1 MAPDKVGLVGSG
13 PVIVYRTV
21 QLIQNVLPTNGRT
34 DERRQSKRSS
44 RTKKKNK
51 KYFFLKLIGAISDER
66 PKYNQA
72 KEEKIDKLA
81 GLAPCKCIK
90 S

>member
-1 MAPDKVGLVGSG
+1 MSCP
-13 PVIVYRTV
+13 
-21 QLIQNVLPTNGRT
+21 QT
-34 DERRQSKRSS
+34 DERTNENNPRGPRGP
-44 RTKKKNK
+44 KKNK